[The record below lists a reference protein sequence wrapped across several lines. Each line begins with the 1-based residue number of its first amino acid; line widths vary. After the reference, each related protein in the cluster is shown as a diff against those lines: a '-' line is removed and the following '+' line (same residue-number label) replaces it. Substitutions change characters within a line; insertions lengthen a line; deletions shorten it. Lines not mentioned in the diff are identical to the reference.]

1 MDSFNSRWLL
11 KALLATI
18 DRERNIDPTPLPAS
32 ETMITGPD
40 RSRRHM
46 IVSAMSRAPCRAAGG
61 LRRPSESR
69 PLPTFPLT
77 IYLMMCGGLTSR
89 WTCETDFSPMQRRTK
104 DPKTMSS
111 TAGIRGVVTSPPRRR
126 RLNSSISS
134 CSRNNFGREL
144 GVKRVVRTVAAQL
157 GKERP

>member
-1 MDSFNSRWLL
+1 MDSFTQPLAVE
-11 KALLATI
+11 ALLATI
-18 DRERNIDPTPLPAS
+18 DRERNIDPTPLPVS

-40 RSRRHM
+40 RSRNHM
-46 IVSAMSRAPCRAAGG
+46 IATAMSRRSLRAAGG
-61 LRRPSESR
+61 LRRLSESHT
-69 PLPTFPLT
+69 LPTFPLT

-104 DPKTMSS
+104 DPKTTSS

-134 CSRNNFGREL
+134 CSRNNFGRES
-144 GVKRVVRTVAAQL
+144 VHSTYVRLVF
-157 GKERP
+157 